1 MNNIENRQPAGSLK
15 ISKEVIAS
23 IAGTAA
29 KEINGVADL
38 ATFTTNIKGWL
49 MKKQSPKPIII
60 NLTDDVAV
68 IDIHIILKNG
78 AKIPETSE
86 KVQNAV
92 KEAVQNMTGITVSR
106 VNICVAGIEFEE
118 REPEIITAQ

>member
-1 MNNIENRQPAGSLK
+1 MSNVENRQPTGSLK

-60 NLTDDVAV
+60 NLSDDVAT
-68 IDIHIILKNG
+68 IDIHVVLKNG

-86 KVQNAV
+86 KIQNAV

-118 REPEIITAQ
+118 REPEIIAAQ

>member
-1 MNNIENRQPAGSLK
+1 MSNVENRQPTGSLK

-23 IAGTAA
+23 IAGTAS

-60 NLTDDVAV
+60 NLSDDVAT
-68 IDIHIILKNG
+68 IDIHVVLKNG

-86 KVQNAV
+86 KIQNAV

-118 REPEIITAQ
+118 REPEIIAAQ